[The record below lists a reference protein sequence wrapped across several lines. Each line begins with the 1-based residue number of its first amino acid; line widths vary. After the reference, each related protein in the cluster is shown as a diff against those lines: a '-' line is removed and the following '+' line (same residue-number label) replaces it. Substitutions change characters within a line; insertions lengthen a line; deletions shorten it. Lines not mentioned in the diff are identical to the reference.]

1 MAITKRIR
9 ISFDLKMVVSSE
21 EEETMC
27 SKLAEMT
34 KAYSEGE
41 KLDGLQ
47 LSLVKAAIESGPES
61 ALEIGIKKTIKEELM
76 GAFSDDLFGGVSN
89 LRFEVKQ

>member
-9 ISFDLKMVVSSE
+9 VSFDLKTVVSSE
-21 EEETMC
+21 EEEIIC
-27 SKLAEMT
+27 SQLADLT

-47 LSLVKAAIESGPES
+47 LALVKAAIESGPES
-61 ALEIGIKKTIKEELM
+61 ALELALKKYSKDVIVEGFDE
-76 GAFSDDLFGGVSN
+76 DPYNVSN
-89 LRFEVKQ
+89 FRFEVKR

>member
-9 ISFDLKMVVSSE
+9 VSFDLKMVVNSK

-27 SKLAEMT
+27 RQLAEMT
-34 KAYSEGE
+34 KAYADGE

-47 LSLVKAAIESGPES
+47 LAMVKAAIESGPES
-61 ALEIGIKKTIKEELM
+61 ALEIAVKKVIKEELVD
-76 GAFSDDLFGGVSN
+76 AFGDDQFGVSN
-89 LRFEVKQ
+89 LQFEVKQ

>member
-9 ISFDLKMVVSSE
+9 VSFDLKMVVSSK
-21 EEETMC
+21 EEETMWRQ
-27 SKLAEMT
+27 LAEVT
-34 KAYSEGE
+34 KTYAEGE

-47 LSLVKAAIESGPES
+47 LAMIKAAIESGPES
-61 ALEIGIKKTIKEELM
+61 ALEIAVKKAIKEELVD
-76 GAFSDDLFGGVSN
+76 AFDACQFGVAN

>member
-9 ISFDLKMVVSSE
+9 VSFDLKMVVSSE

-27 SKLAEMT
+27 RQLAEIT
-34 KAYSEGE
+34 KAYAEGE

-47 LSLVKAAIESGPES
+47 LALVKTAIESGPES
-61 ALEIGIKKTIKEELM
+61 ALEIAVKKTIKEELVD
-76 GAFSDDLFGGVSN
+76 AFGDDRFGLSN

>member
-9 ISFDLKMVVSSE
+9 VSFDLKMVISSK
-21 EEETMC
+21 EEETVC
-27 SKLAEMT
+27 RQLAGIT
-34 KAYSEGE
+34 KAYADGE

-47 LSLVKAAIESGPES
+47 LARVKTAIESGPES
-61 ALEIGIKKTIKEELM
+61 AIEIVAKKKIKEELV
-76 GAFSDDLFGGVSN
+76 GTFGDDQFGVSN

>member
-9 ISFDLKMVVSSE
+9 VSFDLKMVVSSKE
-21 EEETMC
+21 EDTMC
-27 SKLAEMT
+27 RQLAERT
-34 KAYSEGE
+34 KAYAEGE

-47 LSLVKAAIESGPES
+47 LALVKAAIESGPES
-61 ALEIGIKKTIKEELM
+61 AIEIVAKKIIKEELVE
-76 GAFSDDLFGGVSN
+76 AFGEGQLGVSN

>member
-9 ISFDLKMVVSSE
+9 VSFDLKMVVSSK

-27 SKLAEMT
+27 RQLAEMT
-34 KAYSEGE
+34 KAYADGE

-47 LSLVKAAIESGPES
+47 VALVKAAIESGPES
-61 ALEIGIKKTIKEELM
+61 TLEIAIKKTIKEELVD
-76 GAFSDDLFGGVSN
+76 AFWDDQFGVSN

>member
-9 ISFDLKMVVSSE
+9 VSFDLKMVVSSK

-27 SKLAEMT
+27 RQLAEMT
-34 KAYSEGE
+34 KAYADGE
-41 KLDGLQ
+41 KLGGLQ
-47 LSLVKAAIESGPES
+47 LAMVKAAIESGPES
-61 ALEIGIKKTIKEELM
+61 AVEIAVKKVIKEELM
-76 GAFSDDLFGGVSN
+76 DAFSDYRFGGASN

>member
-9 ISFDLKMVVSSE
+9 VSFDLKMVVNSK
-21 EEETMC
+21 EEETVC
-27 SKLAEMT
+27 RQLAEMT

-47 LSLVKAAIESGPES
+47 MALVKAAIESGPES
-61 ALEIGIKKTIKEELM
+61 AIEIGTKKVIKEKLVD
-76 GAFSDDLFGGVSN
+76 AFGDSKSGVSN

>member
-9 ISFDLKMVVSSE
+9 VSFDLKMVVSSE
-21 EEETMC
+21 DEETIC
-27 SKLAEMT
+27 RQFAEMT
-34 KAYSEGE
+34 KAYAEGE

-47 LSLVKAAIESGPES
+47 LAVVKTAIESGPES
-61 ALEIGIKKTIKEELM
+61 AIEIVAKKNIKKGLVD
-76 GAFSDDLFGGVSN
+76 AFGDGQFGVSN

>member
-9 ISFDLKMVVSSE
+9 VSFDLKMVVSSK
-21 EEETMC
+21 EEETVC
-27 SKLAEMT
+27 RQLAEMT
-34 KAYSEGE
+34 KAYADGE

-47 LSLVKAAIESGPES
+47 LALVKAAIESGPES
-61 ALEIGIKKTIKEELM
+61 ALEIVAKKAIKEELVD
-76 GAFSDDLFGGVSN
+76 AFGDGQFGVSN

>member
-9 ISFDLKMVVSSE
+9 VSFDLKMVVNSK

-27 SKLAEMT
+27 RQLAEMT
-34 KAYSEGE
+34 KADAEGE

-47 LSLVKAAIESGPES
+47 LALVITAIESGPES
-61 ALEIGIKKTIKEELM
+61 ALEIAIKKTIKEELIY
-76 GAFSDDLFGGVSN
+76 AFGDDQFGVSN
-89 LRFEVKQ
+89 LRFEVKR

>member
-9 ISFDLKMVVSSE
+9 VSFDLKMVVSSKGE
-21 EEETMC
+21 EIMC
-27 SKLAEMT
+27 RQLAEMT
-34 KAYSEGE
+34 KAYADGE

-47 LSLVKAAIESGPES
+47 VALVKTAIESGPES
-61 ALEIGIKKTIKEELM
+61 ALEIVAKKAIKEELVD
-76 GAFSDDLFGGVSN
+76 AFGDGQFGVSN

>member
-9 ISFDLKMVVSSE
+9 VSFDMKMVVNSK

-27 SKLAEMT
+27 RQLAEMT
-34 KAYSEGE
+34 KAYADGE

-47 LSLVKAAIESGPES
+47 LAMVKAAIESGPES
-61 ALEIGIKKTIKEELM
+61 AFEIAVKKSIKEALVNAY
-76 GAFSDDLFGGVSN
+76 GDYQFGVSN

>member
-9 ISFDLKMVVSSE
+9 VSFDLKMVVNSKA
-21 EEETMC
+21 EETVC
-27 SKLAEMT
+27 RQLAEMT
-34 KAYSEGE
+34 KAYAGGE

-47 LSLVKAAIESGPES
+47 LALVKAAIESGPES
-61 ALEIGIKKTIKEELM
+61 AIEIVAKKHIKEELVD
-76 GAFSDDLFGGVSN
+76 AFGDGQLGVSN

>member
-9 ISFDLKMVVSSE
+9 VSLDLKMVVNSKG
-21 EEETMC
+21 EETVC
-27 SKLAEMT
+27 RQLAEMT
-34 KAYSEGE
+34 KAYADGE

-47 LSLVKAAIESGPES
+47 LALVKAAIESGPES
-61 ALEIGIKKTIKEELM
+61 AIEIVAKKFIKDELVDAF
-76 GAFSDDLFGGVSN
+76 GAGRFGVSN

>member
-9 ISFDLKMVVSSE
+9 VSLDLKMVVSLK

-27 SKLAEMT
+27 RQLAEMT
-34 KAYSEGE
+34 KAYAEGK

-47 LSLVKAAIESGPES
+47 LALVKAAIESGPES
-61 ALEIGIKKTIKEELM
+61 ALEIAAKKTIKEELVD
-76 GAFSDDLFGGVSN
+76 AFGDGHFGVSN

>member
-9 ISFDLKMVVSSE
+9 VSFDLKMVVNSK

-27 SKLAEMT
+27 RQLAGIT
-34 KAYSEGE
+34 KAYADGE

-47 LSLVKAAIESGPES
+47 LALVKAAIESGPES
-61 ALEIGIKKTIKEELM
+61 AFEIAAKKTIKKELVDS
-76 GAFSDDLFGGVSN
+76 FDDGKFGVSN

>member
-9 ISFDLKMVVSSE
+9 ASFDLKIVVSSKE
-21 EEETMC
+21 EEAMYRQ
-27 SKLAEMT
+27 LAETT
-34 KAYSEGE
+34 KAYAEGE

-47 LSLVKAAIESGPES
+47 LALVKAAIESGPES
-61 ALEIGIKKTIKEELM
+61 AIEIAVKKTIKEALVD
-76 GAFSDDLFGGVSN
+76 AFDDDQFGVSN

>member
-9 ISFDLKMVVSSE
+9 VSFDLKMVVSSE
-21 EEETMC
+21 EEDTMC
-27 SKLAEMT
+27 SQLSEMT

-61 ALEIGIKKTIKEELM
+61 ALEIALKKVIKEELVD
-76 GAFSDDLFGGVSN
+76 AFGDDQFGVSN

>member
-9 ISFDLKMVVSSE
+9 VSFDLKLVVSSK

-27 SKLAEMT
+27 RQLAEMT
-34 KAYSEGE
+34 KAYAEGE
-41 KLDGLQ
+41 ELDGLQ
-47 LSLVKAAIESGPES
+47 LAMVKAAIESGPES
-61 ALEIGIKKTIKEELM
+61 ALEIAVKKAIKEELVY
-76 GAFSDDLFGGVSN
+76 AFGDDQFGVSN

>member
-9 ISFDLKMVVSSE
+9 VSFDLKLVVNSKE
-21 EEETMC
+21 EEIMC
-27 SKLAEMT
+27 RQLAEMT
-34 KAYSEGE
+34 KDYAEGE

-47 LSLVKAAIESGPES
+47 LALVKAAIESGPES
-61 ALEIGIKKTIKEELM
+61 ALEIATKKTIKEELVD
-76 GAFSDDLFGGVSN
+76 AFGDGQFGVSN

>member
-9 ISFDLKMVVSSE
+9 VSFDLKMVVSSKE
-21 EEETMC
+21 EGTMC
-27 SKLAEMT
+27 RQLAAMT
-34 KAYSEGE
+34 KAYAEGE

-47 LSLVKAAIESGPES
+47 LALVKTAIESGPES
-61 ALEIGIKKTIKEELM
+61 ALEIAVKNTLKEELVD
-76 GAFSDDLFGGVSN
+76 AFGEDRFGVSN

>member
-9 ISFDLKMVVSSE
+9 VSFDLKLVSSSE

-27 SKLAEMT
+27 RQLAKMT
-34 KAYSEGE
+34 KAYADGE

-47 LSLVKAAIESGPES
+47 SALVKAAIESGPES
-61 ALEIGIKKTIKEELM
+61 ALEIVAKKTIKEKLVD
-76 GAFSDDLFGGVSN
+76 AFGDGQLGVSN

>member
-9 ISFDLKMVVSSE
+9 VSFDLKMVVNSK

-27 SKLAEMT
+27 LQLAGIT
-34 KAYSEGE
+34 KAYAEGE

-47 LSLVKAAIESGPES
+47 LALVKAAIESGPES
-61 ALEIGIKKTIKEELM
+61 ALEIAAKKVIKKELVD
-76 GAFSDDLFGGVSN
+76 AFDDGKFGVSN

>member
-9 ISFDLKMVVSSE
+9 VSFDLKMVVSSK

-27 SKLAEMT
+27 RQLAEIT
-34 KAYSEGE
+34 KAYAEGE

-47 LSLVKAAIESGPES
+47 AALVKTAIESGPES
-61 ALEIGIKKTIKEELM
+61 ALEIAAKKVIKKELVD
-76 GAFSDDLFGGVSN
+76 AFGNGEFGMSN